1 MTQFAIAKVYTQ
13 TSPGALRAVAC
24 DADGRP
30 VRLFTER
37 WGGAGDRARFGAISE
52 ARLRSFADA
61 LRGAFCELPSGE
73 QVFLRLKSREDLTEG
88 QAVRLRIESEARFE
102 KLARGALT
110 EAPLKTVSGLTAWC
124 AAIGM
129 SSAPDI
135 VESADRVSAA
145 FDEALSPSVTL
156 PRGGKLHIERT
167 RALTAFDIDTAGRK
181 DKGSAGA
188 RALAINQDAIG
199 EMARQIAVR
208 GLGGAFVLDCV
219 SPIHASAGDRL
230 RAFGRSAVEA
240 MALAPVR
247 LLKPSDLGLLQAA
260 LPWRFTPVEDE
271 RTAHPAETE
280 LLDLMRHLQREAEA
294 IPTKFFTLLLGGRVW
309 RAYQERKSDADRD
322 LQPQFSG
329 RGSEQQGATD
339 TSEVIGQ

>member
-1 MTQFAIAKVYTQ
+1 MTKFAISRVYTQ
-13 TSPGALRAVAC
+13 TSPGALRAAAC
-24 DADGRP
+24 DAEERP
-30 VRLFTER
+30 IRLFTER
-37 WGGAGDRARFGAISE
+37 WGGAGERARFGAISE
-52 ARLRSFADA
+52 ARLRSFADE

-88 QAVRLRIESEARFE
+88 QAIRLRIESEARFE

-110 EAPLKTVSGLTAWC
+110 EASLQTVSGLKAWC
-124 AAIGM
+124 AAIGV
-129 SSAPDI
+129 SSTPDI

-156 PRGGKLHIERT
+156 PRGGRLHIERT

-199 EMARQIAVR
+199 EMARQIALR
-208 GLGGAFVLDCV
+208 GLGGAFILDCV

-230 RAFGRSAVEA
+230 RASGRSAFEV
-240 MALAPVR
+240 MGLAPVR

-260 LPWRFTPVEDE
+260 VPWRFMPVEDE
-271 RTAHPAETE
+271 RLANPEETK
-280 LLDLMRHLQREAEA
+280 LLDLMRQLQREADA
-294 IPTKFFTLLLGGRVW
+294 IPTKFFTLSLGGPVW
-309 RAYQERKSDADRD
+309 QAYQERKSDADQA
-322 LQPQFSG
+322 LKAHFSG
-329 RGSEQQGATD
+329 RVSVQKSATD